1 MRDTAFQYRRQSRPT
16 IHDFIN
22 EAISQVREGSET
34 ITAVADRLG
43 LRQSLLRQWLSVGV
57 PVEQQSNSNEIVE
70 SLRQENQALQRE
82 CKRLRKALVSV
93 IDLDEKTLQ
102 GGNQ

>member
-1 MRDTAFQYRRQSRPT
+1 MRDSAFQYRRQSHPT

-43 LRQSLLRQWLSVGV
+43 LRQSLLRQWLSAGL
-57 PVEQQSNSNEIVE
+57 PVEQKNNSSERVE
-70 SLRQENQALQRE
+70 ALQRE
-82 CKRLRKALVSV
+82 NHALQMECNRLQKALVSV
-93 IDLDEKTLQ
+93 LGLDEQTLQ
-102 GGNQ
+102 GGDR

>member
-57 PVEQQSNSNEIVE
+57 PVEQHNDSNKIVKA
-70 SLRQENQALQRE
+70 LRQENQVLQRE
-82 CKRLRKALVSV
+82 CNRLRKALVSV
-93 IDLDEKTLQ
+93 IGIDEQTLQ
-102 GGNQ
+102 GGNR